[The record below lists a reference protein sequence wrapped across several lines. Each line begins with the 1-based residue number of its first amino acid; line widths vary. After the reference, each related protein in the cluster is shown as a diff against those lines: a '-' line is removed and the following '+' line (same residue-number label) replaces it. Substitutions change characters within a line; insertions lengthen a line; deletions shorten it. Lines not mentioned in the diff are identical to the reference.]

1 MIRQT
6 AKSLLFV
13 GLVGALATGCA
24 AARGNYYLYDAT
36 DVFLKAK
43 AAGAS
48 EAVYEWTMATE
59 FLMKARE
66 EAGYSDYEYAETLA
80 RESIDWSRRAQEAVE
95 MGITGREKAIEQMVE
110 DAVDDVPE
118 DLEDAIGPRE
128 DSSDNDIKIDE
139 YEDIDDVIDFLEE
152 DE

>member
-1 MIRQT
+1 MTRHS

-13 GLVGALATGCA
+13 GMIGAIATGCA

-36 DVFLKAK
+36 DVLLKAD

-59 FLMKARE
+59 FLLKARE

-80 RESIDWSRRAQEAVE
+80 RESIDWARRAQEAVE
-95 MGITGREKAIEQMVE
+95 VGITGREKDIEQLVE

-118 DLEDAIGPRE
+118 DLDDAAIPE
-128 DSSDNDIKIDE
+128 EPSDSDIRIDE